1 MVGAVSS
8 LLYRPLEDL
17 PQASTVG
24 LALAYIEG
32 SQIPAALRFWGV
44 AIRVFGGRQVPFQL

>member
-1 MVGAVSS
+1 MSS